1 MARDVDEVRGDLLG
15 WAIAN
20 VLGFGVLGA
29 ISLVASSIPLLSGM
43 FMSALVVGIPVGL
56 AQWIAMRRL
65 AQVSIA
71 WVLSVSIGLLMALL
85 TLEVMPDGLVG
96 FADDES
102 VSVLVLSFTFIGL
115 LVGTVQWL
123 LLRSQFSRALVWLL
137 ASSVGTGVAFWLVL
151 GTGLINESGLVA
163 AIVVVLAYTGVTGLA
178 LIWLRGQQANNLSR
192 LPNAT

>member
-1 MARDVDEVRGDLLG
+1 MAREVDEVRGVLLG

-29 ISLVASSIPLLSGM
+29 ISLVASSIPLPSGM

-56 AQWIAMRRL
+56 AQWIALRRL
-65 AQVSIA
+65 VQVSIA

-178 LIWLRGQQANNLSR
+178 LLWLRGQQANNLSR

>member
-1 MARDVDEVRGDLLG
+1 MAREVDEVRGVLLG

-20 VLGFGVLGA
+20 VLGFGALGA
-29 ISLVASSIPLLSGM
+29 ISLVASSIPLPSGM

-56 AQWIAMRRL
+56 AQWIALRRL
-65 AQVSIA
+65 AKVSIV

-85 TLEVMPDGLVG
+85 TLQVIPDGLWG

-102 VSVLVLSFTFIGL
+102 TPVLVLSFTFIGL

-123 LLRSQFSRALVWLL
+123 LLRNLFSRALVWLL

-151 GTGLINESGLVA
+151 GTGLINESGLIS
-163 AIVVVLAYTGVTGLA
+163 AIVVMLAYTGVTGLA
-178 LIWLRGQQANNLSR
+178 LEWMRGQHANNLSR
-192 LPNAT
+192 LRNAT